1 MVGMEQE
8 GWSLGFEKRS
18 SSLKV
23 FSASWKVLGAIG
35 KALST
40 LWKAQGWGEE
50 WISFIGTHLQGFVV
64 RSSNVETER

>member
-40 LWKAQGWGEE
+40 PGRPKVG
-50 WISFIGTHLQGFVV
+50 V
-64 RSSNVETER
+64 RSGFHSLVHIFRVSWSGAPM